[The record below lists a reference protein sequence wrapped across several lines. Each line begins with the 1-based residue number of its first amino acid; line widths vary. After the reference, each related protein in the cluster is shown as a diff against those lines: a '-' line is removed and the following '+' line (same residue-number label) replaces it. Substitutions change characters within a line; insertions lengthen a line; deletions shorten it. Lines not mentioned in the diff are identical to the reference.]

1 MGFGLVGQGG
11 WGIQH
16 GRAIM
21 EEGADLALG
30 GGGLGRASSGSHSPE
45 CALLSRPGLGT
56 SAHGRPGRSQPP
68 TRRLCPSVPR
78 GRVSC
83 LARTI
88 DGNLRQRRR
97 QVAACVARVGTYYE
111 MRFSPLW
118 CAVRDLIRSR
128 PGDWQRADLSLER
141 HPFRPGRSAWRC
153 DATRVGD
160 WIIEEAVHHLD
171 LLGCLG
177 AKETIAVRVW
187 TDLPASRPPYAYLL
201 VARLHYSD
209 GAMAT
214 YRSTL
219 CGEGHYLVFHTL
231 RTVWVDSGRMARRH
245 RPIRRRA
252 LRRLLVSGRR
262 RGSYP
267 GSRRRRRARSSN
279 CAAKSVP

>member
-68 TRRLCPSVPR
+68 TRRLCPSFPR

-88 DGNLRQRRR
+88 DGNLRQRRC

-128 PGDWQRADLSLER
+128 PGSTSWAGWGPRKPSPCGCGRICPHRGHRMRTFWSRVCITPTVQWPRIAPLCAERATISYFIPYGPSGSIRAEWHGVTDRSEDARFAVSWCQDGDAEVIRVPGEEDGRDLRIAPRNRFPS
-141 HPFRPGRSAWRC
+141 G
-153 DATRVGD
+153 
-160 WIIEEAVHHLD
+160 
-171 LLGCLG
+171 GC
-177 AKETIAVRVW
+177 
-187 TDLPASRPPYAYLL
+187 
-201 VARLHYSD
+201 
-209 GAMAT
+209 
-214 YRSTL
+214 
-219 CGEGHYLVFHTL
+219 
-231 RTVWVDSGRMARRH
+231 ARR
-245 RPIRRRA
+245 
-252 LRRLLVSGRR
+252 
-262 RGSYP
+262 
-267 GSRRRRRARSSN
+267 SSLMDGTR
-279 CAAKSVP
+279 CSAVESSLG